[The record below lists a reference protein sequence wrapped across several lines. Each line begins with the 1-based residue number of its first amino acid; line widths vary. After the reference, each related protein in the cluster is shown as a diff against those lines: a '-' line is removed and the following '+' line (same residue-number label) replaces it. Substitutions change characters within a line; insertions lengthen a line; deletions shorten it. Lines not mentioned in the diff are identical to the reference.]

1 MQINQDEEVVAERYV
16 CLDSP
21 SAPGG
26 AASTKSFGSYLAD
39 DPPHNSTGFLKIY
52 TNQDPH

>member
-1 MQINQDEEVVAERYV
+1 VQINQDEEVVAERYV

-26 AASTKSFGSYLAD
+26 AASTKSFGSL
-39 DPPHNSTGFLKIY
+39 SC
-52 TNQDPH
+52 